1 MNYRKD
7 IYEKVKFMLKDD
19 TNVNIDCSKH
29 ARQYGCDRR
38 TVSKAI
44 NAVKNNLPQPKVSK
58 PRKTDGFEMIIEE
71 KLKTGAPAIGI
82 CNYLIKHHGYTG
94 SYTTIKDFVRN
105 LNLEK
110 QKQAVIRFETN
121 PGIQAQVDWK
131 ESLKFKTQDGDT
143 IKFNVFLLIL
153 GFSRTK
159 FLCVTETRDL
169 HTVEECLVKAFKYIG
184 GVPHEI
190 LFDNMRSIIDNARTQ
205 YNEPV
210 FNDEFS
216 IFSSDCGFTPKAC
229 VAYRH
234 ETKGKVEV
242 TAKLVNRLKVYSGD
256 ITCFDDIRKIAAEL
270 NEQINS
276 EKCQATDKPPFELL
290 KFEKPYL
297 IQTDLNIL
305 SGYFKETVTRKVSVD
320 SLITYEGRKYSV
332 PPKYIGKYVEIE
344 YDGTGF
350 NITFNGHFIR
360 HWDKTSKLTNFN
372 HHDYMEIAGC
382 SSLKRLSD
390 DEITNCR
397 FNKSTV
403 HRDENKHYLHRLKRS
418 RKNTSCYSHRN

>member
-7 IYEKVKFMLKDD
+7 IYEKVNFMLKDKS
-19 TNVNIDCSKH
+19 NVNINCSKL

-44 NAVKNNLPQPKVSK
+44 NAVKNNLPPPKANK
-58 PRKTDGFEMIIEE
+58 PRKTDGFELIIEE
-71 KLKTGAPAIGI
+71 KLKTGAPAIAI

-131 ESLKFKTQDGDT
+131 ESLKFKTQDGDV
-143 IKFNVFLLIL
+143 IKFNIFLLIL

-190 LFDNMRSIIDNARTQ
+190 LFDNMRSIIDKARTQ

-216 IFSSDCGFTPKAC
+216 MFSSDCGFIPKAC
-229 VAYRH
+229 VAYRP

-256 ITCFDDIRKIAAEL
+256 ITCFDDIRRIAAEL

-276 EKCQATDKPPFELL
+276 EKCQA
-290 KFEKPYL
+290 
-297 IQTDLNIL
+297 LNIL
-305 SGYFKETVTRKVSVD
+305 SGYFKETVTRKVSVE

-332 PPKYIGKYVEIE
+332 PPKYIGKYVDIKD
-344 YDGTGF
+344 DGAGF
-350 NITFNGHFIR
+350 NITFNVHFIR

-372 HHDYMEIAGC
+372 HQDYMEIARC
-382 SSLKRLSD
+382 SSLRRLSN
-390 DEITNCR
+390 DEITA
-397 FNKSTV
+397 V
-403 HRDENKHYLHRLKRS
+403 AE
-418 RKNTSCYSHRN
+418 RNLEIYDKL

>member
-1 MNYRKD
+1 M
-7 IYEKVKFMLKDD
+7 
-19 TNVNIDCSKH
+19 
-29 ARQYGCDRR
+29 
-38 TVSKAI
+38 
-44 NAVKNNLPQPKVSK
+44 
-58 PRKTDGFEMIIEE
+58 
-71 KLKTGAPAIGI
+71 
-82 CNYLIKHHGYTG
+82 
-94 SYTTIKDFVRN
+94 
-105 LNLEK
+105 
-110 QKQAVIRFETN
+110 
-121 PGIQAQVDWK
+121 
-131 ESLKFKTQDGDT
+131 KFKTQDGDT

-190 LFDNMRSIIDNARTQ
+190 LFDNMRSIIDKARTQ

-216 IFSSDCGFTPKAC
+216 IFSSDCGFVPKAC
-229 VAYRH
+229 IAYRP

-256 ITCFDDIRKIAAEL
+256 ITCFDDIRRMAAEL

-290 KFEKPYL
+290 KLEKPYL

-305 SGYFKETVTRKVSVD
+305 LGYFKETVTRKVSVE

-344 YDGTGF
+344 DDGTGF

-360 HWDKTSKLTNFN
+360 HWDRTSKLTNFN
-372 HHDYMEIAGC
+372 HQDYMEIARC
-382 SSLKRLSD
+382 SSLRRLSN
-390 DEITNCR
+390 DEITA
-397 FNKSTV
+397 V
-403 HRDENKHYLHRLKRS
+403 AE
-418 RKNTSCYSHRN
+418 RNLEIYDKL